1 MKQIFVLLSMLVFLI
16 ILSTSAFAHHPA
28 ADMVDPDVYAM
39 IEENISDV
47 HLDMT
52 FDDMGGDTSLKGRT
66 RASIAIDS
74 GNAGDT
80 TGDEVEDVGAQLDG
94 DVDNDAATE
103 IRQEANEMADSEPSG
118 PMSAQR

>member
-1 MKQIFVLLSMLVFLI
+1 MKQFFLLFGMLVFFI

-47 HLDMT
+47 HLLMT
-52 FDDMGGDTSLKGRT
+52 FDDMGGDTSEVGST
-66 RASIAIDS
+66 RESIAIDS
-74 GNAGDT
+74 GN
-80 TGDEVEDVGAQLDG
+80 TGDATGDDVEDVGAQLDG
-94 DVDNDAATE
+94 DVDIEPAAET
-103 IRQEANEMADSEPSG
+103 RVEANEMADSEPSG